1 MANKPKKDISRLSTE
16 QTLTTISKIAQQ
28 FNSRFHT
35 GPSRTEMTPQDLR
48 RYYQDMPANDKIQQ
62 INQMGIEQW
71 DSHLDRIYGNG

>member
-16 QTLTTISKIAQQ
+16 QTLATISKIAQQ
-28 FNSRFHT
+28 FNARFHT
-35 GPSRTEMTPQDLR
+35 GPSRTEMTTQDLR

-71 DSHLDRIYGNG
+71 DTHMDRIYNNG